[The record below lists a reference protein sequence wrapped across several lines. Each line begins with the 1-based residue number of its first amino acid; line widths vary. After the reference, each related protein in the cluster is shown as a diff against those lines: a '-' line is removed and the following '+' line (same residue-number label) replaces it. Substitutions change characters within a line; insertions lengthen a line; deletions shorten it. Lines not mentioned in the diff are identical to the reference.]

1 MSGMD
6 EVREV
11 MMKVDGLREEGCADA
26 VRRAIRN
33 LDAEAQVHIDLS
45 RGQISVRT
53 RADTLEVIDALNKA
67 GLNATATG
75 NV

>member
-11 MMKVDGLREEGCADA
+11 MMKVDGIGEEGRVEA
-26 VRRAIRN
+26 VRRTIRN
-33 LDAEAQVHIDLS
+33 LDSEAQVHVDLG
-45 RGQISVRT
+45 RGQINVRT
-53 RADTLEVIDALNKA
+53 RADTLEVIDALTKA
-67 GLNATATG
+67 GFNATGTG

>member
-11 MMKVDGLREEGCADA
+11 MMKVDGIGEEGRAEA
-26 VRRAIRN
+26 VRRTIRN
-33 LDAEAQVHIDLS
+33 LDAEAQVHVDLG
-45 RGQISVRT
+45 RGQINVRT
-53 RADTLEVIDALNKA
+53 RADTLEVIDALTKA
-67 GLNATATG
+67 GFNATGTG